1 MLHCVFITSAPLA
14 RMHACQSILLPQQ
27 QTLGSPWLLAVWI
40 SGTPYSW
47 QLSGHALSVNPSGGV
62 FKIFSRYQMSKL
74 SKPKTFMLTP
84 CPGKSTHTLDKV
96 GGSSQWNW
104 NRQVEKKNAATS
116 EPVSGAQWCWYHIVW
131 MEYCQLAKV
140 LPQRHYTSQNVR
152 VQMKGSIHSFR
163 NKYDHD

>member
-104 NRQVEKKNAATS
+104 NRQVEKKKCCNKWTS
-116 EPVSGAQWCWYHIVW
+116 IRSSVVLVP
-131 MEYCQLAKV
+131 YCLNGILSVGQSPPTKALHQSECKSTNE
-140 LPQRHYTSQNVR
+140 RKHSQ
-152 VQMKGSIHSFR
+152 F
-163 NKYDHD
+163 